1 MHFASR
7 LYGGNMQERSFKSLP
22 SKVLRLQEVLDL
34 LSISKSYHFAKLD
47 KNSKS
52 YDPTYPKPI
61 SVGERSVR
69 YIEQEVIDWVNARK
83 EERNAQ

>member
-1 MHFASR
+1 
-7 LYGGNMQERSFKSLP
+7 MQPKTKLP
-22 SKVLRLQEVLDL
+22 SRVLRLQEVLDL

-47 KNSKS
+47 RNSKS

-69 YIEQEVIDWVNARK
+69 YIEQEVIDWINARK
-83 EERNAQ
+83 EERNAS

>member
-1 MHFASR
+1 
-7 LYGGNMQERSFKSLP
+7 MQPKTKLP
-22 SKVLRLQEVLDL
+22 SRVLRLQEVLDL

-69 YIEQEVIDWVNARK
+69 YVEQEIIDWVNARK
-83 EERNAQ
+83 EERNAS

>member
-1 MHFASR
+1 MHEH
-7 LYGGNMQERSFKSLP
+7 NQTNIP

-47 KNSKS
+47 KNSKQ

-61 SVGERSVR
+61 SLGERSVR
-69 YIEQEVIDWVNARK
+69 YIEQEVIDWINARK
-83 EERNAQ
+83 EERNAS

>member
-1 MHFASR
+1 MPTNN
-7 LYGGNMQERSFKSLP
+7 LNQLP
-22 SKVLRLQEVLDL
+22 GRVLRLQEVLDL

-69 YIEQEVIDWVNARK
+69 YIEKEVIDWINERK
-83 EERNAQ
+83 EERNAT

>member
-1 MHFASR
+1 MRTEDLNQLSGR
-7 LYGGNMQERSFKSLP
+7 
-22 SKVLRLQEVLDL
+22 VLRLQEVLDL

-47 KNSKS
+47 RNSKS

-83 EERNAQ
+83 EERNAS

>member
-1 MHFASR
+1 
-7 LYGGNMQERSFKSLP
+7 MQPKTKLP
-22 SKVLRLQEVLDL
+22 SRVLRLQEVLDL

-52 YDPTYPKPI
+52 YDPTYPRPI

-83 EERNAQ
+83 EERNAS

>member
-1 MHFASR
+1 MRTEDLS
-7 LYGGNMQERSFKSLP
+7 QLP
-22 SKVLRLQEVLDL
+22 GRVLRLQEVLDL

-83 EERNAQ
+83 EERNAS

>member
-1 MHFASR
+1 
-7 LYGGNMQERSFKSLP
+7 MQPKTKLP
-22 SKVLRLQEVLDL
+22 SRVLRLQEVLDL

-69 YIEQEVIDWVNARK
+69 YVEQEVIDWVNARK
-83 EERNAQ
+83 EERNAS

>member
-1 MHFASR
+1 
-7 LYGGNMQERSFKSLP
+7 MQERSFKSLP

>member
-1 MHFASR
+1 
-7 LYGGNMQERSFKSLP
+7 MQEHNMTQLP
-22 SKVLRLQEVLDL
+22 GKVLRLQEVLDL

-61 SVGERSVR
+61 SLGERSVR
-69 YIEQEVIDWVNARK
+69 YIEQEVIDWLHARK
-83 EERNAQ
+83 EERDAS

>member
-1 MHFASR
+1 MLSENKNTR
-7 LYGGNMQERSFKSLP
+7 LPG
-22 SKVLRLQEVLDL
+22 KVLRLQEVLDL

-69 YIEQEVIDWVNARK
+69 YIEQEVVDWVNARM
-83 EERNAQ
+83 EERNAS

>member
-1 MHFASR
+1 
-7 LYGGNMQERSFKSLP
+7 MQPKTKLP

-83 EERNAQ
+83 EERNAS